1 MKQLFLFAS
10 MMLSVTAYSQ
20 WEIGHYLDD
29 FGEETEERFLH
40 QTVSGTFS
48 NSASTNAKCSYF
60 IEHNKDGEVLFISIY
75 PYGRSLKE
83 SFYDDTFQDVKIKK
97 PSGEVV
103 TIESFCFDGMI
114 FFSEEEYV
122 QLMDVLKEKG
132 EYKVAMTYNTDST
145 QSSYRFKFNN

>member
-1 MKQLFLFAS
+1 MKSILIPLFVLSYLISFA
-10 MMLSVTAYSQ
+10 Q
-20 WEIGHYLDD
+20 WDIGHYLDD

-60 IEHNKDGEVLFISIY
+60 IEHNKKEKVLGISIY
-75 PYGRSLKE
+75 PYDGNSKE

-103 TIESFCFDGMI
+103 TIEAFCFDGMI
-114 FFSEEEYV
+114 YFSEEEYV
-122 QLMDVLKEKG
+122 QLMDALKERG
-132 EYKVAMTYNTDST
+132 EYKVSMKYKTDDT
-145 QSSYRFKFNN
+145 HSSYRFKFNN

>member
-1 MKQLFLFAS
+1 MKSILIPLFVLSYLISFA
-10 MMLSVTAYSQ
+10 Q
-20 WEIGHYLDD
+20 WEIGNYVDE

-48 NSASTNAKCSYF
+48 NSATTNAKCAYF
-60 IEHNKDGEVLFISIY
+60 IEHNKKEKVLGISIY
-75 PYGRSLKE
+75 PYDGNSME
-83 SFYDDTFQDVKIKK
+83 SFYEDTFQDVKIKK

-103 TIESFCFDGMI
+103 TIEAFCFEGIIYFDY
-114 FFSEEEYV
+114 EEYV
-122 QLMDVLKEKG
+122 QLMDALKEKG

>member
-10 MMLSVTAYSQ
+10 VMLSVTAYSQ
-20 WEIGHYLDD
+20 WEIGNYVDE
-29 FGEETEERFLH
+29 FGEKTDDVFFH

-60 IEHNKDGEVLFISIY
+60 IEHTKVEEVLAVSIY

-103 TIESFCFDGMI
+103 TIEAFCFKGMI
-114 FFSEEEYV
+114 YFSEEEYV
-122 QLMDVLKEKG
+122 QLMDALKEKG
-132 EYKVAMTYNTDST
+132 EYKVAMTYNTDYA

>member
-1 MKQLFLFAS
+1 MKQLILFAS
-10 MMLSVTAYSQ
+10 VMLSVTAYSQ
-20 WEIGHYLDD
+20 WEVGNYVDE
-29 FGEETEERFLH
+29 FGEKTDDVFFH

-48 NSASTNAKCSYF
+48 NSASTNAKCDYF
-60 IEHNKDGEVLFISIY
+60 IEHTKVEEVLAISIY

-103 TIESFCFDGMI
+103 TIEAFCFKGMI
-114 FFSEEEYV
+114 YFSEEEYV
-122 QLMDVLKEKG
+122 QLMDALKEKG
-132 EYKVAMTYNTDST
+132 EYKVAMTYNTDYA

>member
-1 MKQLFLFAS
+1 MKSILIPLFVLSYLISFA
-10 MMLSVTAYSQ
+10 Q
-20 WEIGHYLDD
+20 WDIGYYLDD

-60 IEHNKDGEVLFISIY
+60 IEHSKVEEMLFISIY

-103 TIESFCFDGMI
+103 TIEAFCFDGMI
-114 FFSEEEYV
+114 YFSEEEYV
-122 QLMDVLKEKG
+122 QLMDAIKERG
-132 EYKVAMTYNTDST
+132 EYKVYMKYKTDST
-145 QSSYRFKFNN
+145 QSRYRFKFNN

>member
-1 MKQLFLFAS
+1 MKSILIPLFVLSYLISFA
-10 MMLSVTAYSQ
+10 Q
-20 WEIGHYLDD
+20 WDIGHYVDD

-60 IEHNKDGEVLFISIY
+60 IEHSKVEEMLFISIY

-83 SFYDDTFQDVKIKK
+83 SFYEDTFQDVKIKS
-97 PSGEVV
+97 PSGKVV
-103 TIESFCFDGMI
+103 TIEAFCFDGMI

-122 QLMDVLKEKG
+122 QLTDALKERG
-132 EYKVAMTYNTDST
+132 EYKVSMKYKTDST
-145 QSSYRFKFNN
+145 HSRYRFKFNN

>member
-1 MKQLFLFAS
+1 MKQLILFAS
-10 MMLSVTAYSQ
+10 VMLSVTVYSQ
-20 WEIGHYLDD
+20 WERGNYVDD
-29 FGEETEERFLH
+29 FGEKTEEVFFH

-60 IEHNKDGEVLFISIY
+60 IEHNKDGEMLFISIY

-103 TIESFCFDGMI
+103 TIEAFCFDGMI
-114 FFSEEEYV
+114 YFSEEEYV
-122 QLMDVLKEKG
+122 QLMDALKERG
-132 EYKVAMTYNTDST
+132 EYKVSMKYKTDDT
-145 QSSYRFKFNN
+145 HSSYRFKFNN

>member
-1 MKQLFLFAS
+1 
-10 MMLSVTAYSQ
+10 MLSVTAYSQ
-20 WEIGHYLDD
+20 WEVGNYVDE
-29 FGEETEERFLH
+29 FGEKTDDVFFH

-48 NSASTNAKCSYF
+48 NSASTNAKCDYF
-60 IEHNKDGEVLFISIY
+60 IEHTKVEEVLAISIY

-103 TIESFCFDGMI
+103 TIEAFCFKGMI
-114 FFSEEEYV
+114 YFSEEEYV
-122 QLMDVLKEKG
+122 QLMDALKEKG
-132 EYKVAMTYNTDST
+132 EYKVAMTYNTDYA

>member
-1 MKQLFLFAS
+1 MKQLILFAS
-10 MMLSVTAYSQ
+10 VMLSVTAYSQ
-20 WEIGHYLDD
+20 WEVGNYVDE
-29 FGEETEERFLH
+29 FGEKTDDVFFH

-60 IEHNKDGEVLFISIY
+60 IEHTKVEEVLAISIY

-97 PSGEVV
+97 PSGELV
-103 TIESFCFDGMI
+103 TIEAFCFDGMI
-114 FFSEEEYV
+114 YFSEEEYV
-122 QLMDVLKEKG
+122 QLMDALKEKG
-132 EYKVAMTYNTDST
+132 EYKVAMTYNTDYA

>member
-1 MKQLFLFAS
+1 MKQLILFAS
-10 MMLSVTAYSQ
+10 VMLSVTAYSQ
-20 WEIGHYLDD
+20 WEIGNYVDE

-97 PSGEVV
+97 PSGQLV
-103 TIESFCFDGMI
+103 TIEAFCFDGMI

-122 QLMDVLKEKG
+122 QLMDVLKERG
-132 EYKVAMTYNTDST
+132 EYKVAMTYKTDYA

>member
-1 MKQLFLFAS
+1 

>member
-1 MKQLFLFAS
+1 MKSILIPLFVLSYLISFA
-10 MMLSVTAYSQ
+10 Q
-20 WEIGHYLDD
+20 WEIGNYVDE

-60 IEHNKDGEVLFISIY
+60 IEHTKVEEVFAISIY

-83 SFYDDTFQDVKIKK
+83 SFYEDTFQDVKIKK

-103 TIESFCFDGMI
+103 TIEAFCFKGMI
-114 FFSEEEYV
+114 YFSEKEYV
-122 QLMDVLKEKG
+122 QLMDTLKEKG
-132 EYKVAMTYNTDST
+132 EYKVAMKYNTDDT
-145 QSSYRFKFNN
+145 HSSYRFKFNN

>member
-1 MKQLFLFAS
+1 
-10 MMLSVTAYSQ
+10 MLSVTAYSQ

-60 IEHNKDGEVLFISIY
+60 IEHNRDGEVLFISIY